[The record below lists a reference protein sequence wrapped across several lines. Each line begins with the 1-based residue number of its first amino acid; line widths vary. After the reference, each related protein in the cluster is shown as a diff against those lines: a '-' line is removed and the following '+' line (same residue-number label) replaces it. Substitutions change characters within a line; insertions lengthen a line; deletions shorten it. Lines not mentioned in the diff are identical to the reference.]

1 MTTTEFDAKIP
12 GLNGALSDWYDEAC
26 KTFDDSVDEVLGKGK
41 GNSAAPL
48 TIWDEMPAIDSK
60 DAVGA
65 LLVIEEET
73 GLQLPADLVRPGGY
87 SSVEDLAADLLSK
100 ARALCVA
107 APPVSVSP

>member
-12 GLNGALSDWYDEAC
+12 GMNGALSDWYDDAC
-26 KTFDDSVDEVLGKGK
+26 KTFDDSIDEVLGKG
-41 GNSAAPL
+41 GDASQDPL

-65 LLVIEEET
+65 LLVIEDET

-87 SSVEDLAADLLSK
+87 SSLEDLTADLLPK
-100 ARALCVA
+100 ARALCAA
-107 APPVSVSP
+107 APPVSAFT